1 MAARH
6 WTFSLSLM
14 GTFRLAEPD
23 GVRVEISSAKGMA
36 MIAMLA
42 VAKNGE
48 RSRTWLQ
55 DRLWG
60 SRQRTQAQNSLRRE
74 LSNLRKLLNQGD
86 RPVLICEHNRVQLDL
101 DQLRVDVLTF
111 SADGKFPAQGITVSG
126 EFLEGMDIAG
136 ENGFEEWLREQRSA
150 YRPNST
156 SSVGTAAIQQTAL
169 PQTDLFA
176 GQSPS
181 APRFGDRPALA
192 VLPFANLTGDA
203 GSDYLCE
210 GLSEDLIDRL
220 SRLRW
225 LPVIA
230 RNSSFAFATGSADP
244 KTVGETLGARYVL
257 EGRLRPAG
265 GTAGARTDGDYGIA
279 LALSD
284 ASSNLTFW
292 THRLLLP
299 RNRSQDALDPVVAD
313 LVGVLDAQIDHA
325 EQLRARG
332 NRQNHPAFND
342 LIWRGRWHLNR
353 LSRADSE
360 IARRLFDQALDLEP
374 DSPEALIQATFR
386 LGWSIWANRGSESE
400 IQEMRRMAHRAIV
413 ADANDGRG
421 HMLAGIAELWLRQTD
436 RARALLQRA
445 VELNPSLCQGHAQLG
460 CQFNLCGQP
469 AAAIA
474 PLRMAQRLSPND
486 IQVFFIIGEL
496 AMSYW
501 MLGRWD
507 EAIAEADQSLT
518 RRPAYWYAAVVKINA
533 FVGAGDLG
541 AARRTLDELLA
552 VKPDFRPD
560 YVDWIPF
567 VDAAWN
573 QRLKAGLAKVTSGRD
588 GTLRRRAASNS
599 SS

>member
-1 MAARH
+1 MAGRRWA
-6 WTFSLSLM
+6 FSLSLM
-14 GTFRLAEPD
+14 GTFRLATPD

-36 MIAMLA
+36 MLAMLA
-42 VAKNGE
+42 VAKDGE
-48 RSRTWLQ
+48 RARTWLQ

-60 SRQRTQAQNSLRRE
+60 SRQRAQAQNSLRRE

-86 RPVLICEHNRVQLDL
+86 RPVLISEHNRVQLDL
-101 DQLRVDVLTF
+101 SQLRVDVLTF
-111 SADGKFPAQGITVSG
+111 FNDGKFPSQGITVSG
-126 EFLEGMDIAG
+126 EFLEGFDIAG
-136 ENGFEEWLREQRSA
+136 ENGFEEWLREQRSI
-150 YRPNST
+150 YRPNSI

-169 PQTDLFA
+169 PQTELFA

-181 APRFGDRPALA
+181 APRFGDRPAVA
-192 VLPFANLTGDA
+192 VLPFANFTDNPA
-203 GSDYLCE
+203 DDYLCE

-230 RNSSFAFATGSADP
+230 RNSSFTFATGAAEP
-244 KTVGETLGARYVL
+244 KTVGEKLGARYVL

-265 GTAGARTDGDYGIA
+265 GSAGSGEGYAIA

-284 ASSNLTFW
+284 ATTNLTVW
-292 THRLLLP
+292 TYRLSLP
-299 RNRSQDALDPVVAD
+299 RERSQDALDPIVAD
-313 LVGVLDAQIDHA
+313 IVGVLDAQIDHA

-332 NRQNHPAFND
+332 NRQNHLAFND

-360 IARRLFDQALDLEP
+360 TARKLFEQALELEP

-436 RARALLQRA
+436 RARALLLRA
-445 VELNPSLCQGHAQLG
+445 VELNPSLCQAHAQLG
-460 CQFNLCGQP
+460 CQFNLGGQP

-507 EAIAEADQSLT
+507 EAIAQADQSLT

-533 FVGAGDLG
+533 FVGAGDM
-541 AARRTLDELLA
+541 ASARRTLDELLA

-560 YVDWIPF
+560 YIDWIPF
-567 VDAAWN
+567 LDSAWN
-573 QRLKAGLAKVTSGRD
+573 RRLKEGLAKVMSGQESPR
-588 GTLRRRAASNS
+588 RRRAASDPS
-599 SS
+599 S